1 MITID
6 KYQKF
11 QLFCLESYKAEKKMS
26 GKEALNEFEIYQVFN
41 FLHSTF
47 DSLHTR
53 GKNYIVSVIADFIHN
68 RK

>member
-11 QLFCLESYKAEKKMS
+11 KLFCLESYKAEKKMS
-26 GKEALNEFEIYQVFN
+26 GFAALREFEVFQVFS
-41 FLHSTF
+41 FLQDTF
-47 DSLHTR
+47 ESLHTR
-53 GKNYIVSVIADFIHN
+53 SKNYIVSVIVDFINN